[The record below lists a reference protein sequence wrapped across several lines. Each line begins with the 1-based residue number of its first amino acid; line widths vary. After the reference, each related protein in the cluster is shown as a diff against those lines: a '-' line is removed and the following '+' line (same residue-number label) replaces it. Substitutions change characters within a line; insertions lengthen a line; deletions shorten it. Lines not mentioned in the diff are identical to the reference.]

1 MPLISTTIRARL
13 MLAITLLLA
22 LLAVVAALS
31 YQGFQSLSRSTH
43 DLVDRKARLA
53 FLAARANQH
62 AQTAANHLLRLL
74 LTAERDARVP
84 MYAAMDEALNAGDQ
98 ALLQLENVATDNML
112 VGESA
117 TLGALRQVRTHYGE
131 AFQETVERIELG
143 GPMSAKGHFEASTE
157 PALKALLAAT
167 DRFALAQQ
175 DAMQADV
182 ERLTADAETAQKRI
196 VLIGLFALLAGAA
209 LGGLIARGI
218 VTPVNEA
225 ASLAESIASGDYS
238 REIPPA
244 GHDEI
249 GSMLRA
255 LGAMRERIAER
266 EAHIRRIA
274 YVDELTDLP
283 NRARFFEDF
292 AISES
297 TFGALL
303 LLDIDRFSA
312 INKALGHAVGD
323 ALLRGVAERLKTV
336 LGERDLLARLWGDE
350 FALLLCSA
358 DATKAIAAA
367 ERIRTVLRE
376 PLTIAGQRLDLDA
389 SIGIARFPDDSAD
402 LSKLLRLA
410 DNALRSAKRRHAGI
424 ALAQQDA
431 DEPAAEQLS
440 LIGEMREALDHGHFV
455 VFYQPKM
462 DLKSR
467 RITGAEALIRWRHP
481 VRGMIPPGMFIPFA
495 EQTGFIR
502 EITPWLVDRVV
513 ADTARWRHAGLEL
526 VVSAN
531 LSTHDLLNSDL
542 MTGVITALA
551 KEQLPPSAL
560 CLEITESALMDE
572 PERALQNLEQLA
584 AHGIKLAIDDYGSGQ
599 ASLAYVKD
607 LPVHELKIDRV
618 FVTDVDSTPK
628 NAAIVRSTVLL
639 CRELDLVVVAEG
651 AERDGEIDWLR
662 QNDCDLVQ
670 GYGVARPMPVEDFES
685 WVRKFNTAEQPT
697 MV

>member
-1 MPLISTTIRARL
+1 MPLITTTIRTRL
-13 MLAITLLLA
+13 MLAITLLLT
-22 LLAVVAALS
+22 LLAVVVALS
-31 YQGFQSLSRSTH
+31 YQGFQSLSLSTH

-98 ALLQLENVATDNML
+98 ALLQLENVVTDNML
-112 VGESA
+112 AGESA
-117 TLGALRQVRTHYGE
+117 TLGALRLVRAHYGE
-131 AFQETVERIELG
+131 AFQGTVEQIELG
-143 GPMSAKGHFEASTE
+143 GPISAKGHFEATTE

-175 DAMQADV
+175 DAMQDEV
-182 ERLTADAETAQKRI
+182 ERLTAEAETAQHRI
-196 VLIGLFALLAGAA
+196 VLIGLFALLAGAT
-209 LGGLIARGI
+209 LGGLIARSI
-218 VTPVNEA
+218 ATPVNTA
-225 ASLAESIASGDYS
+225 ASLAESIAGGDYS

-244 GHDEI
+244 GRDEI

-255 LGAMRERIAER
+255 LGAMRARIAER

-292 AISES
+292 ASS
-297 TFGALL
+297 QSAFGALL

-336 LGERDLLARLWGDE
+336 LGEHDRLARLWGDE

-358 DATKAIAAA
+358 DVAKTIAVA

-376 PLTIAGQRLDLDA
+376 PLTITGQRLDLDA
-389 SIGIARFPDDSAD
+389 SIGIARYPDDSAD

-424 ALAQQDA
+424 ALAQQDS
-431 DEPAAEQLS
+431 DEPAPEQLS
-440 LIGEMREALDHGHFV
+440 LIGQMREALDHGHFV

-462 DLKSR
+462 DIKTR

-481 VRGMIPPGMFIPFA
+481 ERGLIPPGLFIPFA

-502 EITPWLVDRVV
+502 EITPWLVDRVI
-513 ADTARWRHAGLEL
+513 ADTARWRRNGLEL

-531 LSTHDLLNSDL
+531 LSTYDLLNTDL
-542 MTGVITALA
+542 MSSVIDALA
-551 KEQLPPSAL
+551 REQLPPSNL
-560 CLEITESALMDE
+560 CLEITESALMDD
-572 PERALQNLEQLA
+572 PERALLNLDQLA

-599 ASLAYVKD
+599 ASLAYVRN

-639 CRELDLVVVAEG
+639 CHELDLVVVAEG
-651 AERDGEIDWLR
+651 AERAEEIDWLR
-662 QNDCDLVQ
+662 QNNCDLVQ
-670 GYGVARPMPVEDFES
+670 GYGIARPMPEEEFVG
-685 WVRKFNTAEQPT
+685 WVQKFNFID
-697 MV
+697 